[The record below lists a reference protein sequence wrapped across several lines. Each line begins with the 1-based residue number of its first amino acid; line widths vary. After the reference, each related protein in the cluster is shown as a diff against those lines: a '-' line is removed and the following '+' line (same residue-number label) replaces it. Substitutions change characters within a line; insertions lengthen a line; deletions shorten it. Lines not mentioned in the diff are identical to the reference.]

1 MSSLSTLLD
10 ILDSVRGK
18 KYLILDRCLATQ
30 ISLLCPFSVLTE
42 HGVDKIF
49 WLQDEDSLPGN
60 DVAVLNGAK
69 IVYILAS
76 RDPRS
81 VDILTKHQRSV
92 SANVETHVISVPKS
106 LSLENLHLDVFYHS
120 WDIPYVALDPD
131 LYTLGLGVVGHVP
144 LLTKEAKRTFPG
156 ATPDYVS
163 VELAS
168 RALFALQQQFGF
180 AGRIL
185 ARGGETSLSQHIIQ
199 QLQRLKDDFEVEAAT
214 SGSREQT
221 FLLTNDSLLVGE
233 KVEQIILIDRSHDPL
248 TPLLSQLTYSGL
260 IDEFWGLSENGKVE
274 IEELIP
280 SHVTASSSS
289 SAPVSQMFLSD
300 TLYRDLRDINFSSVG
315 SRLNAC
321 ATSLQSDYGERHKA
335 KTVSEIKSFVGRL
348 SGLTDLHTNLKLHT
362 HLSELIMKRLQKP
375 EFNRVLEIQQN
386 LVADSMDLTKLHNML
401 QDLIGGNCEL
411 DTVLRLLSIESLVNG
426 GIKEKTLLSI
436 KKEICQTYGYQHFL
450 TFQNLQKMGLVV
462 PKQSSNYFGY
472 SSAKTQEFPLS
483 QFSQH
488 FSALSKNLNV
498 ISDQQQEV
506 DETDIASSYSGYA
519 PISVRTVQCVID
531 KGSVV
536 SRATKQQLETY
547 EKTGGWAGTA
557 DLLPG
562 LPLIDYQYK
571 STSVD
576 GKQENEKKVKNF
588 LSRDFVKKKTFVFF
602 IGGVTWAEISAL
614 RLLGKSVKTELVV
627 VATGVIGGDD
637 LVRPAY

>member
-49 WLQDEDSLPGN
+49 WLQDEDSLPSN
-60 DVAVLNGAK
+60 DAAVLNGAK
-69 IVYILAS
+69 IVYIVAS

-81 VDILTKHQRSV
+81 VAILTKHQKTV
-92 SANVETHVISVPKS
+92 AANVETHVISVPKS
-106 LSLENLHLDVFYHS
+106 LSLESLHLDVFYHS

-131 LYTLGLGVVGHVP
+131 LYTLGLGVVDSVP
-144 LLTKEAKRTFPG
+144 LLTKNAHKMCPG

-163 VELAS
+163 VELSA

-185 ARGGETSLSQHIIQ
+185 ARGGESSLSQQIIR
-199 QLQRLKDDFEVEAAT
+199 QLQRLKDDFEVEAAS
-214 SGSREQT
+214 SGSREAQ

-233 KVEQIILIDRSHDPL
+233 KVEQIILIDRQDDPL

-289 SAPVSQMFLSD
+289 SAPVSQMFLNDS
-300 TLYRDLRDINFSSVG
+300 LYRDLRDINFSSVG

-386 LVADSMDLTKLHNML
+386 LVADSMDLAKLHNML
-401 QDLIGGNCEL
+401 QDLIGGNAEL
-411 DTVLRLLSIESLVNG
+411 DTVLRLLCIESLVNG
-426 GIKEKTLLSI
+426 GIKEKTLTSV

-462 PKQSSNYFGY
+462 PKQQTSYFGY
-472 SSAKTQEFPLS
+472 TGKTQEFALS
-483 QFSQH
+483 NFSNN
-488 FSALSKNLNV
+488 FSALSKSLGV

-506 DETDIASSYSGYA
+506 DETDIASSYSGYS
-519 PISVRTVQCVID
+519 PISVKTVQCVID
-531 KGSVV
+531 KGSVI
-536 SRATKQQLETY
+536 SRATKQQLEGF
-547 EKTGGWAGTA
+547 EKTGGWAGVA

-562 LPLIDYQYK
+562 LPLVDYQYTNTA
-571 STSVD
+571 SD

-588 LSRDFVKKKTFVFF
+588 LSRGFVKKKTFVFF
-602 IGGVTWAEISAL
+602 IGG
-614 RLLGKSVKTELVV
+614 
-627 VATGVIGGDD
+627 
-637 LVRPAY
+637 

>member
-49 WLQDEDSLPGN
+49 WLQDEESLPSN

-69 IVYILAS
+69 IAYIVAS

-81 VDILTKHQRSV
+81 GAMLAKHQRSV
-92 SANVETHVISVPKS
+92 AANVETHVISVPRS
-106 LSLENLHLDVFYHS
+106 LSLEALHLDVFYHS

-131 LYTLGLGVVGHVP
+131 LYTLGLGVVDHVP
-144 LLTKEAKRTFPG
+144 LLTREAKQTFPG

-180 AGRIL
+180 AGRLL
-185 ARGGETSLSQHIIQ
+185 ARGNESSMSQQIIR

-214 SGSREQT
+214 SGSREAQ
-221 FLLTNDSLLVGE
+221 FLLTNDALLVGE
-233 KVEQIILIDRSHDPL
+233 KVEQIILIDRQDDPL

-280 SHVTASSSS
+280 SQVTASSSS
-289 SAPVSQMFLSD
+289 SAPVSQMFLND

-401 QDLIGGNCEL
+401 QDLIGGNAQL

-426 GIKEKTLLSI
+426 GIKEKTLTSI

-462 PKQSSNYFGY
+462 PKQNTSYFGY
-472 SSAKTQEFPLS
+472 NAKSQDFALSTFSAN
-483 QFSQH
+483 
-488 FSALSKNLNV
+488 FSALSKSLGV

-519 PISVRTVQCVID
+519 PISVRTVQCVVD
-531 KGSVV
+531 KKSVI

-547 EKTGGWAGTA
+547 EKTGGWAGATE
-557 DLLPG
+557 LLPG
-562 LPLIDYQYK
+562 LPLIDYSYTDTAK
-571 STSVD
+571 D
-576 GKQENEKKVKNF
+576 GKEENEKKVKNF

-627 VATGVIGGDD
+627 VATGVINGND
-637 LVRPAY
+637 LVKPAY

>member
-1 MSSLSTLLD
+1 M
-10 ILDSVRGK
+10 
-18 KYLILDRCLATQ
+18 
-30 ISLLCPFSVLTE
+30 
-42 HGVDKIF
+42 DKIF
-49 WLQDEDSLPGN
+49 WLQDEESLPGN

-81 VDILTKHQRSV
+81 VEILTKHQRSV

-106 LSLENLHLDVFYHS
+106 LSLETLALDVFYHS
-120 WDIPYVALDPD
+120 WDVPYVALDPD

-144 LLTKEAKRTFPG
+144 LLTKEAKRICPG

-185 ARGGETSLSQHIIQ
+185 ARGGQGSLSQQIIS
-199 QLQRLKDDFEVEAAT
+199 QLQRLKDEFDVEAAT
-214 SGSREQT
+214 SGSREQQ

-386 LVADSMDLTKLHNML
+386 LVADSMDLNKLHNML

-426 GIKEKTLLSI
+426 GIKEKTLVSI
-436 KKEICQTYGYQHFL
+436 KREICQTYGYEHFL
-450 TFQNLQKMGLVV
+450 TFQNLEKMGLVV
-462 PKQSSNYFGY
+462 PKQSNSYFGY
-472 SSAKTQEFPLS
+472 GGYSSGKNQDFKLS
-483 QFSQH
+483 DFSNSFH
-488 FSALSKNLNV
+488 ALSKTLNV

-506 DETDIASSYSGYA
+506 DETDIASSYSGYT

-531 KGSVV
+531 KKNVV
-536 SRATKQQLETY
+536 ARATKQQQLEGY
-547 EKTGGWAGTA
+547 EKQGGWAGVG

-562 LPLIDYQYK
+562 QPLIDYQYQNY
-571 STSVD
+571 TGD
-576 GKQENEKKVKNF
+576 GKIENEKRVKNF

-627 VATGVIGGDD
+627 VTTGVIGGKD
-637 LVRPAY
+637 VVKEAY